1 MSQKPIAKSNKKM
14 SKITIEGMEFYAHHG
29 CFEEERKVGT
39 WFQVDLE
46 MMVDTAN
53 AEKSDNLDETVN
65 YAEVYLTVK
74 REMNI
79 SSKLLE
85 NVAYRI
91 KTAVLNEYPSVEQVR
106 VKVRKL
112 NPPLGGKMKSVS
124 VEI

>member
-1 MSQKPIAKSNKKM
+1 
-14 SKITIEGMEFYAHHG
+14 MEFYAHHG

-46 MMVDTAN
+46 MMVDTAT
-53 AEKSDNLDETVN
+53 AERSDNLDETVN

-74 REMNI
+74 REMSI

-91 KTAVLNEYPSVEQVR
+91 KMAVMQEYPSVEQVK
-106 VKVRKL
+106 VKVQKL
-112 NPPLGGKMKSVS
+112 NPPLGGKMKSVA
-124 VEI
+124 VEL

>member
-1 MSQKPIAKSNKKM
+1 M

-29 CFEEERKVGT
+29 CFVEERKVGT

-46 MMVDTAN
+46 MTVDTAN

-79 SSKLLE
+79 PSKLLE

-91 KTAVLNEYPSVEQVR
+91 KTAVLKEYPSVEQVR

>member
-1 MSQKPIAKSNKKM
+1 M
-14 SKITIEGMEFYAHHG
+14 SKISINGMEFYAHHG

-39 WFQVDLE
+39 WFMVDLSME
-46 MMVDTAN
+46 VDTKE
-53 AEKSDNLDETVN
+53 AEVTDNLEVTVN

-74 REMNI
+74 REMSI
-79 SSKLLE
+79 PSKLLE

-91 KTAVLNEYPSVEQVR
+91 KTAVLKAYPSVEKVR

-112 NPPLGGKMKSVS
+112 NPPLGGKMKSVA

>member
-1 MSQKPIAKSNKKM
+1 MSIIS
-14 SKITIEGMEFYAHHG
+14 IEGMEFYAHHG

-39 WFQVDLE
+39 WFQIDLE
-46 MMVDTAN
+46 MTVDTAA

-74 REMNI
+74 REMEI
-79 SSKLLE
+79 PSKLLE

-91 KTAVLNEYPSVEQVR
+91 KTAVLDEYPVVEQVK
-106 VKVRKL
+106 VKIQKL
-112 NPPLGGKMKSVS
+112 NPPLGGKMKSVA